1 MEKQRRLI
9 RYLKQTINLPLILQV
24 NRVNVLKWWVDAS
37 YAAHDD
43 MLGHTGG
50 TMSIGKDGCRSIII
64 ISKKQKLNTKS
75 ATEAELIGADDVMT
89 QILWTRYFLEVQRG
103 GINKNKLY
111 QVIILSRCYWK
122 RTGRNPE
129 EKH

>member
-64 ISKKQKLNTKS
+64 ISKKQKLNKKRS
-75 ATEAELIGADDVMT
+75 AEAELIGADNAMPHM
-89 QILWTRYFLEVQRG
+89 LWTGYFLEAQ
-103 GINKNKLY
+103 
-111 QVIILSRCYWK
+111 
-122 RTGRNPE
+122 
-129 EKH
+129 